1 MQDQTMEYLMDS
13 NIRCKYQ
20 PDFRKNY
27 STDNSLS
34 YLADNIL
41 TTFDSVLPTEM
52 IYKKL
57 LTV

>member
-1 MQDQTMEYLMDS
+1 MEYLTDS

-34 YLADNIL
+34 YLTDNIL

>member
-1 MQDQTMEYLMDS
+1 MEYLTDS

-20 PDFRKNY
+20 PGFRKNY

-41 TTFDSVLPTEM
+41 TTFASVLLTEM